1 MKFTDTRNTQTSVSA
16 SDAILNCTPNDGGLY
31 VPSSLPILSGED
43 IGALCDLDREERYAK
58 ILSLFVDEL
67 TFDELKYVVS
77 GMFDYDNDED
87 EDGLIKVEDG
97 LYMLELWHGP
107 SHIFR
112 DLGAKLLAK
121 LSFALREKK
130 GLQNKTLSVQAVS
143 RDLSLAN
150 AYCELNDAYTMLVY
164 PKDISLVV
172 RRLIGGIEEG
182 NFRTF
187 EYDGDINS
195 LQTELKNAFKD
206 DEVKDAISDAN
217 IRLQQKEDL
226 NIARVLAMTCCVVD
240 AYCDLVRSGEV
251 ELGDEINFSIPSA
264 NLTNALSAYY
274 AYKMGLPIHKII
286 VATNA
291 NNALVDFFNDGVY
304 SVDRELFSTMSQD
317 LDRLFCRNLER
328 LIFEVSGHDSRLVR
342 DCYQELKECGKFEFE
357 EILDENVFEAGW
369 ADEEDTKQAIFTFF
383 DLDDYIMDTHTAV
396 GASVYNDYSCD
407 TDDETP
413 TIILS
418 LEDPYFNSVA
428 VLEGVGVRERNEQKA
443 IMKLQNLTALDCDD
457 DILIEYE
464 NMRHEKVKK
473 DGVKPLVLDMVKRIK
488 YEIIW

>member
-1 MKFTDTRNTQTSVSA
+1 MKFTNTRNTQASVSA
-16 SDAILNCTPNDGGLY
+16 SDAILNGTPNDGGLY
-31 VPSSLPILSGED
+31 VPSSLPILSKED
-43 IGALCDLDREERYAK
+43 LSAICDLEREERFAK

-67 TFDELKYVVS
+67 TFDELKDVVC
-77 GMFDYDNDED
+77 GTFDNDNDEE

-97 LYMLELWHGP
+97 LYVLEQWHGP

-121 LSFALREKK
+121 LVFALREKK
-130 GLQNKTLSVQAVS
+130 GLTNKILSVQAVS
-143 RDLSLAN
+143 RDLSLLN
-150 AYCELNDAYTMLVY
+150 AYCEFKDAYTMMVY
-164 PKDISLVV
+164 PRDISLVV

-182 NFRTF
+182 NVRMF
-187 EYDGDINS
+187 EYDGDFNS
-195 LQTELKNAFKD
+195 LQSELKNALKD
-206 DEVKDAISDAN
+206 DEVKDAICDAN
-217 IRLQQKEDL
+217 IRLQEKEEL
-226 NIARVLAMTCCVVD
+226 NITRVLAMTCAIFD

-264 NLTNALSAYY
+264 NLTCALSAYY

-291 NNALVDFFNDGVY
+291 NNALVGLFNEGVY
-304 SVDRELFSTMSQD
+304 DVNRELFSTMSQD
-317 LDRLFCRNLER
+317 LDKLFCRNLER
-328 LIFEVSGHDSRLVR
+328 LIFEVSEHDSRLVR
-342 DCYQELKECGKFEFE
+342 DLYVELKECGQFEFE
-357 EILDENVFEAGW
+357 EITDEYVFEAGW
-369 ADEEDTKQAIFTFF
+369 ADEEDTRQAIFTFF

-413 TIILS
+413 TVLLS

-428 VLEGVGVRERNEQKA
+428 VLDALGVRERNEQKA
-443 IMKLQNLTALDCDD
+443 IVKLQNLTALECTD

-464 NMRHEKVKK
+464 NMRHEKIKK
-473 DGVKPLVLDMVKRIK
+473 GGVKALVLDMVKRIK

>member
-1 MKFTDTRNTQTSVSA
+1 MEFTNTRNTQASVSA
-16 SDAILNCTPNDGGLY
+16 SDAILNGTPNDGGLY

-43 IGALCDLDREERYAK
+43 LSALCDLEREERFAK

-77 GMFDYDNDED
+77 GTFDGGDDED
-87 EDGLIKVEDG
+87 EGGLIKVEDG

-107 SHIFR
+107 SHTFR

-130 GLQNKTLSVQAVS
+130 GLPLKTLSVQAVS

-150 AYCELNDAYTMLVY
+150 AYCEFKDAYTMLVY
-164 PKDISLVV
+164 PKDASLVV

-182 NFRTF
+182 NFCAF
-187 EYDGDINS
+187 EYDGDFS
-195 LQTELKNAFKD
+195 ALQSELQTVLKD

-217 IRLQQKEDL
+217 IHLQDKEEF
-226 NIARVLAMTCCVVD
+226 NIVRVIAMTCAVFD

-251 ELGDEINFSIPSA
+251 ELGEEINFSIPSA
-264 NLTNALSAYY
+264 NLTGALSAYY
-274 AYKMGLPIHKII
+274 AYKMGLPIRKII

-304 SVDRELFSTMSQD
+304 DVNRELFCTMSQD
-317 LDRLFCRNLER
+317 LDKLFCRNLER
-328 LIFEVSGHDSRLVR
+328 LIFEVTGHDSRLVKEL
-342 DCYQELKECGKFEFE
+342 YAELKECGQFEFE
-357 EILDENVFEAGW
+357 EIKDENVFEAGW

-413 TIILS
+413 TILLS

-428 VLEGVGVRERNEQKA
+428 VLDALGVRERNEPKA
-443 IMKLQNLTALDCDD
+443 IVKLQNLTALECAD

-464 NMRHEKVKK
+464 NMRPEKVKK
-473 DGVKPLVLDMVKRIK
+473 GGVKALVLDMVKRIK
-488 YEIIW
+488 

>member
-16 SDAILNCTPNDGGLY
+16 SDAILNCIPNDGGLY
-31 VPSSLPILSGED
+31 VPSSLPILSKED
-43 IGALCDLDREERYAK
+43 ISALCNLDREERYAK

-67 TFDELKYVVS
+67 TLDELKEVVS
-77 GMFDYDNDED
+77 NVFDSSDDED
-87 EDGLIKVEDG
+87 TDGLIKVEDG

-112 DLGAKLLAK
+112 DLGARLLTK

-130 GLQNKTLSVQAVS
+130 GLTQKTLSVQAVS

-150 AYCELNDAYTMLVY
+150 AYCELKDAHTMLVY
-164 PKDISLVV
+164 PKDTSLVV

-182 NFRTF
+182 NFCAY
-187 EYDGDINS
+187 EYDGDFNT
-195 LQTELKNAFKD
+195 LQSELKNALKD
-206 DEVKDAISDAN
+206 DEVKNAISDAN

-226 NIARVLAMTCCVVD
+226 NIARVLAMTCCVID
-240 AYCDLVRSGEV
+240 SYCDLVRCGEV

-264 NLTNALSAYY
+264 NLTNVLSAYY

-291 NNALVDFFNDGVY
+291 NNALVDFFNEGVY
-304 SVDRELFSTMSQD
+304 DLDRELYATMSQD
-317 LDRLFCRNLER
+317 LDKLFCKNLER
-328 LIFEVSGHDSRLVR
+328 LIFEVAEHDSHIVR
-342 DCYQELKECGKFEFE
+342 DCYQELKECGRFELE
-357 EILDENVFEAGW
+357 EITDENVFEAGW

-413 TIILS
+413 TIIVS

-428 VLEGVGVRERNEQKA
+428 VLDGLGVRERNEQKA

-464 NMRHEKVKK
+464 NMRHERVKK
-473 DGVKPLVLDMVKRIK
+473 DGVKALVLDMVKRIK
-488 YEIIW
+488 YEINW